1 MKKYNFNQKDL
12 EMMSYQDIAKEI
24 LIVEKKAMNTFE
36 IFTIISNVL
45 NFTEAQF
52 EKRIED
58 FFATLTTDKNF
69 IMLEDGS
76 WDLKRNH
83 KAKKIIEDDEE
94 EIDDDDEKDELQNQ
108 SNNDDDDIINYD
120 NVELDDD
127 DSILTDDDDLDQLTT
142 LTEDELLNQED

>member
-1 MKKYNFNQKDL
+1 MEKYNFKQTEL

-24 LIVEKKAMNTFE
+24 LIVEKKSMNTFE
-36 IFTIISNVL
+36 IFTIISKIL

-83 KAKKIIEDDEE
+83 KTKKKVEV
-94 EIDDDDEKDELQNQ
+94 DDDDLEDEDEEKDLDLN
-108 SNNDDDDIINYD
+108 NDNDDDILNYD

-127 DSILTDDDDLDQLTT
+127 ESILTDDDDLDQLTT